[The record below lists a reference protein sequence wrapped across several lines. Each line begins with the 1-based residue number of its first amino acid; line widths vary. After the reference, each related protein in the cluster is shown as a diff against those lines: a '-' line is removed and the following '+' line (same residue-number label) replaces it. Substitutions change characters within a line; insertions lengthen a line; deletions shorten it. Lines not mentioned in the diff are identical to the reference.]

1 MNKDYFNALAE
12 KFFLY
17 FDIILIILI
26 VPVSVFTF
34 LPKSLNIIGQFKIT
48 NAVYVLAIL
57 SIIGLLPVVISAIKS
72 LINKRLSVDLL
83 ATIAL
88 TFSFI
93 SHEWVSA
100 SFITLMLAFARL
112 FDHVTEA
119 RAKKTIQS
127 LMKYHV
133 ENVRIKD
140 LDDNIHEVHISQVRP
155 GDLVIV
161 EAGERMPI
169 DGVVVSGEADINE
182 ASLTGE
188 SELVH
193 KKVGSKV
200 FTATVNESG
209 SLVVK
214 TEKVG
219 DDTTLARM
227 IALVEEAGRDKNEA
241 LRVADRFTQWYIS
254 LSLLA
259 TFVMYYL
266 GLSSREILAVLL
278 VVCADDI
285 AVAVPLAFTAA
296 ISHAAH
302 RGVIIKGSSALEQL
316 SKIKFILTDKTGTLT
331 RGKPKI
337 VEMHSYD
344 DKYSLHDIAVRFFMG
359 ASESNHIVSKAITE
373 YATEQKI
380 PLHAPN
386 DFEEVSGEGIV
397 FKHDGENMLMGRL
410 SFMQDRKSVVS
421 EQIKKDIENE
431 KDNGRGIAC
440 LSVDGRVVGLLS
452 YRDELRPQVK
462 EIVAET
468 KVLGIKE
475 WHMLTGDNEKTASVV
490 ASETGIDNYHAN
502 MTPQGKVDFIRQFE
516 KEHSGKITRSNPN
529 KGIVGYIGDGV
540 NDAASLALADVSIAM
555 GGIGADAAIEAS
567 DITIMKDHLNRLP
580 EMIKMA
586 QKTRRVMKGNYW
598 IWAITNIVGLGLVTF
613 GFLGPVG
620 AAAYNFLTDFLP
632 IGNAFRAGRK

>member
-1 MNKDYFNALAE
+1 MMYNRAMNKVFSESIAE
-12 KFFLY
+12 KFFLF
-17 FDIILIILI
+17 FDIILVIFI
-26 VPVSVFTF
+26 VPISASTF
-34 LPKSLNIIGQFKIT
+34 LPESLHIPNAIT
-48 NAVYVLAIL
+48 LLAVL
-57 SIIGLLPVVISAIKS
+57 SIVGLLPVLVSAIKS
-72 LINKRLSVDLL
+72 LLSRRLSVDLL

-112 FDHVTEA
+112 FDNVTQA

-140 LDDNIHEVHISQVRP
+140 SDDNIKEVHISAVRP
-155 GDLVIV
+155 NDMVIV
-161 EAGERMPI
+161 EAGERMPV
-169 DGVVVSGEADINE
+169 DGTVISGEADIDE

-193 KKVGSKV
+193 KKPGSKV

-209 SLVVK
+209 SLIVK
-214 TEKVG
+214 TEKIG
-219 DDTTLARM
+219 ADTTLARM

-241 LRVADRFTQWYIS
+241 ERAADRFTQWYIS

-259 TFVMYYL
+259 TGVMYYL
-266 GLSSREILAVLL
+266 GLSPREILAVLL

-316 SKIKFILTDKTGTLT
+316 SKMKFILTDKTGTLT

-337 VEMHSYD
+337 VDMRSYD
-344 DKYSLHDIAVRFFMG
+344 AKYSVHDIAVRFFMG
-359 ASESNHIVSKAITE
+359 ASESNHMVSKAITE

-380 PLHAPN
+380 PLHAPD

-397 FKHDGENMLMGRL
+397 FKHEGENMLVGRL
-410 SFMQDRKSVVS
+410 SFMEDRKSAVS
-421 EQIKKDIENE
+421 EQIKKDIQNE

-440 LSVDGRVVGLLS
+440 LSVDGKVVGLLS
-452 YRDELRPQVK
+452 YRDELRPRVK
-462 EIVAET
+462 EIVSET
-468 KVLGIKE
+468 KALGIKE

-490 ASETGIDNYHAN
+490 ASETNIDNYHSN

-516 KEHSGKITRSNPN
+516 KEHSGKD
-529 KGIVGYIGDGV
+529 IVGYIGDGV

-567 DITIMKDHLNRLP
+567 DITIMKDHLDRLP
-580 EMIKMA
+580 EMIKIA
-586 QKTRRVMKGNYW
+586 QKTRGVMKGNYW
-598 IWAITNIVGLGLVTF
+598 IWAVTNIVGLGLVAF
-613 GFLGPVG
+613 GILGPVG